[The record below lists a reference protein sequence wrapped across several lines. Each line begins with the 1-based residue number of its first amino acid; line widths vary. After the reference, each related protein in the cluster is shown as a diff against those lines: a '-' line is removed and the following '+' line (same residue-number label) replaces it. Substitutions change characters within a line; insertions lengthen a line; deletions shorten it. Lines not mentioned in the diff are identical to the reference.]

1 MEFNEGRAVAHAYEL
16 LENEEACKGQAQ
28 HLRIIKEKLEKETL
42 TLSIIGQFKRGKSTL
57 ANAILG
63 DDILPVGIVPITSAV
78 TRVYYGDKSAQV
90 HFFNGDIQP
99 IAFEK
104 LSEYISEQENNN
116 NKLGVSSVVIKAPS
130 KFLKNGIEFVDTPGV
145 GSFHKN
151 NTEVAYEY
159 MKESDGVIFLL
170 SVDSPINEIEIEF
183 LKATKEFASKFYFA
197 VNKADLVSEVELAQY
212 VGYCQGVLQ
221 QIMGMDKEPV
231 KIFPVSAKTGDG
243 IDQLTKVVTTDL
255 KKNAKKILER
265 SSVLKLRDI
274 IDSSINQLRFYWKAM
289 NMEYSDLDIA
299 FEKIDKHIEATK
311 EAIQLMEGDF
321 EIKFNEVK
329 IDLSEKVKEIF
340 GMEYV
345 YEIEESS
352 PFQRFMTKEEF
363 LAKVGDLLADL
374 RNTLNGILLYR
385 EDNAYIVV
393 RRIANINLLAK
404 RLREIKRQI
413 NDHLDSE
420 KNS

>member
-1 MEFNEGRAVAHAYEL
+1 MEFNEGRAVARAYEL
-16 LENEEACKGQAQ
+16 LKDEEACKGQAQ

-78 TRVYYGDKSAQV
+78 TRVYYGHKSAQV
-90 HFFNGDIQP
+90 HFFNGDVQQ
-99 IAFEK
+99 IAFER
-104 LSEYISEQENNN
+104 LSEYISEQQNNN
-116 NKLGVSSVVIKAPS
+116 NKLGVSSVVIKTPS

-221 QIMGMDKEPV
+221 QIMGTKKESI
-231 KIFPVSAKTGDG
+231 KIFPVSAKNGEG
-243 IDQLTKVVTTDL
+243 IGELVKVVTADL

-265 SSVLKLRDI
+265 SSVLKLREI

-289 NMEYSDLDIA
+289 NMEYSDLDVA
-299 FEKIDKHIEATK
+299 FEKIDKHIEETK
-311 EAIQLMEGDF
+311 EETQLMEGDF
-321 EIKFNEVK
+321 EIKFNEIK
-329 IDLSEKVKEIF
+329 IHLSEKVKEIF
-340 GMEYV
+340 GMEYI

-352 PFQRFMTKEEF
+352 PFQRTMTKEEF
-363 LAKVGDLLADL
+363 LYKVNHLLSDL
-374 RNTLNGILLYR
+374 RDTLNGILLYR

-404 RLREIKRQI
+404 RLREIKRRI
-413 NDHLDSE
+413 NDYLYDS
-420 KNS
+420 

>member
-1 MEFNEGRAVAHAYEL
+1 MEFNEGRAVARAYEL
-16 LENEEACKGQAQ
+16 LSVEEACKGQAQ
-28 HLRIIKEKLEKETL
+28 HLRTIKDKLEKENL

-78 TRVYYGDKSAQV
+78 TRVYYGPKSAEV

-99 IAFEK
+99 IEFEK
-104 LSEYISEQENNN
+104 LSEYISEQENSN
-116 NKLGVSSVVIKAPS
+116 NKLGVSSVVIKTPS

-151 NTEVAYEY
+151 NTDVAYEY
-159 MKESDGVIFLL
+159 MKESDGVVFLL

-212 VGYCQGVLQ
+212 IGYCQGVLQ
-221 QIMGMDKEPV
+221 QIMGMDSQPV
-231 KIFPVSAKTGDG
+231 KIFPVSAKTGEG
-243 IDQLTKVVTTDL
+243 IKELTTSVSKDL
-255 KKNAKKILER
+255 KKNARAILER
-265 SSVLKLRDI
+265 SSILKLRDI
-274 IDSSINQLRFYWKAM
+274 IDDSINQLRFYWKAM
-289 NMEYSDLDIA
+289 NMEYKALDKA
-299 FEKIDKHIEATK
+299 FAAIDEYIDVLRSES
-311 EAIQLMEGDF
+311 EGVDSDF
-321 EIKFNEVK
+321 EINFNEIK
-329 IDLSEKVKEIF
+329 ISLSEKVKEIF

-352 PFQRFMTKEEF
+352 PFQRTMTKEEF
-363 LAKVGDLLADL
+363 LEKVEHLLSDL
-374 RNTLNGILLYR
+374 RQTLDSILLYR
-385 EDNAYIVV
+385 EDNAYLVV
-393 RRIANINLLAK
+393 RRIGNINLLAN

-413 NDHLDSE
+413 NQHIE
-420 KNS
+420 ENQN

>member
-1 MEFNEGRAVAHAYEL
+1 MEFSEERAVARAYEL
-16 LENEEACKGQAQ
+16 LSVEEACKGQAQ

-78 TRVYYGDKSAQV
+78 TRVYYGPRSAEV

-99 IAFEK
+99 IQFEK
-104 LSEYISEQENNN
+104 LSEYISEQENSN
-116 NKLGVSSVVIKAPS
+116 NKLGVASVAIKTPS

-151 NTEVAYEY
+151 NTEVAYQY

-212 VGYCQGVLQ
+212 IGYCQGVLQ
-221 QIMGMDKEPV
+221 QIMGMDTIPV
-231 KIFPVSAKTGDG
+231 KIFPVSAKTGAG
-243 IDQLTKVVTTDL
+243 IKELTSSVSKDL
-255 KKNAKKILER
+255 KKNAKAILKR
-265 SSVLKLRDI
+265 SSILKLRDI
-274 IDSSINQLRFYWKAM
+274 IDDSINQLRFYWKAM
-289 NMEYSDLDIA
+289 NMEYKALDRA
-299 FEKIDKHIEATK
+299 FAAIDEYIDVLKK
-311 EAIQLMEGDF
+311 ESESMESDF
-321 EIKFNEVK
+321 EIKFNEIK
-329 IDLSEKVKEIF
+329 IALSEKVKEIF

-352 PFQRFMTKEEF
+352 PFQRTMTKEEF
-363 LAKVGDLLADL
+363 QEKVELLLSDL
-374 RNTLNGILLYR
+374 RQTLDSILLYR
-385 EDNAYIVV
+385 EDNAYLVV
-393 RRIANINLLAK
+393 RRIGNINLLAN

-413 NDHLDSE
+413 NRHLEENDG
-420 KNS
+420 